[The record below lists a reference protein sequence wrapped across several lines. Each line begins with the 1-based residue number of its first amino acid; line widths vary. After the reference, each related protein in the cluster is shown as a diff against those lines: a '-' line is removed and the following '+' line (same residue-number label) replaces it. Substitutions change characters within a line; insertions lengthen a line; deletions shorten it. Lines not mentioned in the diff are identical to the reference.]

1 MSSLYAPPIQD
12 LIEELGRL
20 PGIGPKSA
28 QRIVYHLLKV
38 SKPDAVR
45 LANSIVAM
53 KDRVGSCTRCF
64 NMAEGD
70 LCVICRDERRD
81 DHVICVVEE
90 PKDLIAIERTSE
102 YRGRYHVLQGA
113 ISPID
118 RVGPADLRIRELI
131 QRVEADSVR
140 EVIICTNPTL
150 EGDATASYLARQLA
164 PLGLRVTRLASGLPV
179 GGDLEFADEVTLGR
193 ALAGRRELD
202 LS

>member
-1 MSSLYAPPIQD
+1 MQSLYAPPIQD

-28 QRIVYHLLKV
+28 QRIVYHLLKA

-45 LANSIVAM
+45 LANAIVAM
-53 KDRVGSCTRCF
+53 KERVSSCTRCF

-70 LCVICRDERRD
+70 LCVICRDDRRD

-118 RVGPADLRIRELI
+118 RIGPAELRISELMR
-131 QRVEADSVR
+131 RVEGETVR

-164 PLGLRVTRLASGLPV
+164 PFGLRVTRLASGLPV

-202 LS
+202 LG